1 MGVRISQITNIM
13 VHLTSQISLQKQH
26 ASCVFAS
33 SMVREFNQLH
43 LELLYERSLAVNSKL
58 LDIRQDVQSAVDH
71 VSAMKDCI
79 AASNSVTEERLTSN
93 SANLSENMM
102 TSLIAEFTERLTTQ
116 MDEQKDRMNDL
127 ETKTRGN
134 RILYTL
140 TTNQPHDLRI
150 DFKDNGAHNMQ
161 QRDSIRQLFQDGA
174 RVR

>member
-1 MGVRISQITNIM
+1 M

-26 ASCVFAS
+26 VNCVFAS

-127 ETKTRGN
+127 ETKTRVSTGSGTCCA
-134 RILYTL
+134 TL
-140 TTNQPHDLRI
+140 TLLEPNSASRALALTIKSEKLVP
-150 DFKDNGAHNMQ
+150 
-161 QRDSIRQLFQDGA
+161 
-174 RVR
+174 